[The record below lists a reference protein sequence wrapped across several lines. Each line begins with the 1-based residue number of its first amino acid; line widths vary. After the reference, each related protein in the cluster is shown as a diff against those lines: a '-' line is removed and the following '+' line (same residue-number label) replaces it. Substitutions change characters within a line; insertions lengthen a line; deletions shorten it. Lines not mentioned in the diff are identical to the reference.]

1 LTSTEVS
8 CHLTLSLK
16 RLLTVL
22 LVTAVAERTFL
33 FLSERRQ
40 QYGKGELKHDA
51 EWIQTHLQVFEV
63 R

>member
-1 LTSTEVS
+1 MVY
-8 CHLTLSLK
+8 LSGRAEADLGPS
-16 RLLTVL
+16 V
-22 LVTAVAERTFL
+22 AVAERTFL